1 MRKKIRAG
9 ADRKQRRREF
19 RLLGSF
25 RIRRAGGESGI
36 KERIFQRERPQEKQ
50 GCHRENA
57 GLAGNRKNGRIRTQT
72 GGTLFYFRRAVG
84 RPRKTRR

>member
-36 KERIFQRERPQEKQ
+36 KERIFQRERPQ
-50 GCHRENA
+50 R
-57 GLAGNRKNGRIRTQT
+57 L
-72 GGTLFYFRRAVG
+72 
-84 RPRKTRR
+84 P